1 MDKINLDQ
9 YLIYRHLMDNGD
21 LIEFSTFSMIGKMI
35 RLFTKKDVN
44 HTALLWCVDEFKN
57 IRDRKFIMEALNA
70 GIELNLLS
78 TRLKNYKGTAY
89 WYSLKDEFSEY
100 RDEVACICLL
110 AEGRT
115 DELRYDYLSLL
126 RQMYRKVSVDVEKHS
141 FCSEFAQWVLQES
154 GILKK
159 QDIALKP
166 GEFSNLGIYKPRI
179 KIY

>member
-21 LIEFSTFSMIGKMI
+21 LIEFSTFSMIGKLI